1 MSRNTFNKTYHQYP
15 VFSQDDW
22 ATGGGL
28 GFEGA
33 QKRFTGFPQPRE
45 VFDYALMGLPKIFPL
60 TGEAITPDHIKPYL
74 DSAASEIEMTLG
86 LDISPV
92 ERDESFDY
100 ISGLFDTN
108 ASGLKLQAWPAC
120 QVIEVQLRFPH
131 TQTQSPYQVF
141 TIPSHWVALR
151 RNRINVSASY
161 GSTQVEASMPNS
173 TNAAGIFSYIT
184 GFARGSY
191 QPAAIS
197 VRYVSGFEP
206 DRLPVVVADLIKT
219 WAAWRFISDALAP
232 MFPTNSVSVS
242 IDGISQSAQTNMS
255 ELISRRLIAMDAKRQ
270 QQISAVTKV
279 FGRTIKAS
287 FIGT

>member
-1 MSRNTFNKTYHQYP
+1 MSSNSFGPKYHQYP

-33 QKRFTGFPQPRE
+33 QKRFTGFPQPRD
-45 VFDYALMGLPKIFPL
+45 VFEYALMGLPKVFPL
-60 TGEAITPDHIKPYL
+60 TGEQITTDHIRPYL

-100 ISGLFDTN
+100 ISGLFESN
-108 ASGLKLQAWPAC
+108 ATGLKLQAWPAT
-120 QVIEVQLRFPH
+120 QVIELQLRFPH
-131 TQTQSPYQVF
+131 TQTASPYQSF
-141 TIPSHWVALR
+141 TIPPNWIALR
-151 RNRINVSASY
+151 RNRINVVASY
-161 GSTQVEASMPNS
+161 GSALTATTTSATS
-173 TNAAGIFSYIT
+173 ATGLFSYIA
-184 GFARGSY
+184 GAARGSY

-197 VRYVSGFEP
+197 VRYVSGFES
-206 DRLPVVVADLIKT
+206 DRLPVVIADLIKT

-255 ELISRRLIAMDAKRQ
+255 ELITRRLQAMDIKRQ

-279 FGRTIKAS
+279 FGRTIKTA